1 VKNLENL
8 QTENRKTAL
17 EIGAPPIIAGPLASS
32 SVPRPV
38 GWGTPQIQ
46 GFQDGRST
54 GIAGL
59 SLVFRSASRGR
70 LLGRNRISTL
80 ELSEE

>member
-8 QTENRKTAL
+8 QTENRKNAL
-17 EIGAPPIIAGPLASS
+17 EGGAPSIIAGHRAFSC
-32 SVPRPV
+32 VPRPV
-38 GWGTPQIQ
+38 GWGTPQMQ
-46 GFQDGRST
+46 GFQDNRST

-59 SLVFRSASRGR
+59 SLVFRSASRGGI
-70 LLGRNRISTL
+70 LGGNRISTL